1 MSKEN
6 QKHKNKTS
14 NNCKKEELKKKKFM
28 EKPPPSSDSDKEI
41 SDIVESTGE
50 EEVKQIK
57 SHIITLLPQITQ
69 RVYSRGKEGM
79 KIFRIT
85 RRGRSYYRKIVR
97 WNIQIKKYILIK

>member
-1 MSKEN
+1 
-6 QKHKNKTS
+6 
-14 NNCKKEELKKKKFM
+14 M

-50 EEVKQIK
+50 EVKQRK
-57 SHIITLLPQITQ
+57 SHIIILLPQITQ

>member
-1 MSKEN
+1 
-6 QKHKNKTS
+6 
-14 NNCKKEELKKKKFM
+14 M

-50 EEVKQIK
+50 EVKQRK
-57 SHIITLLPQITQ
+57 SHIIILLPQITQ
-69 RVYSRGKEGM
+69 TVYSRGKEGM